1 MSAVA
6 NTHPVMTRAA
16 TLRRLA
22 SCCALLFVGCGGSS
36 SSEAPATEGPA
47 LVASQS
53 GALVEH
59 VRALLVR
66 RDALRQRDPGSSQL
80 AAGSGPALAVAAG
93 GAPVAYSNTNVQE
106 VGVDEED
113 LLKTDGNSVYA
124 LDTTGLVGGGPA
136 SMQLLVH
143 RRDAN
148 GDIVPVQT
156 LALPVSSTSYTAAR
170 GLQLSATAQR
180 AVALAESLEPVGPPM
195 PCPPEAVCIAPAGLI
210 YPPYQLKS
218 SVDLQFLSLDTSG
231 NAQLGDKVAIDGRL
245 VASRMVGHS
254 LVLVTTHAPRLAY
267 DLLPGNATAQQ
278 RADELARLTAADVL
292 PTWRPAA
299 GTVQALVA
307 ETDCYLQPNNGS
319 LSLEITTITV
329 VDLATLTRKGRCFVG
344 GIEGAY
350 MSLKSVV
357 LATSRLPYH
366 VLDNGRIVYQ
376 PQFVTDL
383 HKFAFDGSAVEYR
396 ASGEVGGHL
405 GWDPARKPY
414 RISEYDNGD
423 LRVLTYTGDTGWALP
438 TDADGAGAPPPSPA
452 TLTVLR
458 EATGERQLKTV
469 ATLPNSQRPAP
480 LGKAGEQVFAVRF
493 VGDRAYL
500 VTFRRIDPL
509 FVLDLSNANDP
520 QIAGELTVPGFS
532 DYLFPLPNGLL
543 FGVGK
548 DVTAG
553 GQLGGVK
560 LGLFDVS
567 DATHPQ
573 AIDARTLGSSGSIS
587 SLDFSSH
594 GINLLQRGAV
604 TRIALPLS
612 LTAAPFAANPT
623 HALQRIEVDTQART
637 LTLAATL
644 SAPPA
649 PFVDLWGDRSVQIG
663 DQLVYLS
670 HGQIVTAGW

>member
-1 MSAVA
+1 MPAVA
-6 NTHPVMTRAA
+6 NTHPVMTFA

-22 SCCALLFVGCGGSS
+22 ACCALLIAGCGGGS

-66 RDALRQRDPGSSQL
+66 RDVLRQRDPGSSQL
-80 AAGSGPALAVAAG
+80 AAGSGPALAVGAS
-93 GAPVAYSNTNVQE
+93 GAPVTYSNTNVQE
-106 VGVDEED
+106 AGVDEED
-113 LLKTDGNSVYA
+113 LLKTDGRSVYA
-124 LDTTGLVGGGPA
+124 LDTTGLVGSGTP
-136 SMQLLVH
+136 SLQLLVQ
-143 RRDAN
+143 RRNAS

-156 LALPVSSTSYTAAR
+156 LALPVGSTGYTAAR
-170 GLQLSATAQR
+170 GLQLGATAQR
-180 AVALAESLEPVGPPM
+180 AVVLTESLQPVGSPM
-195 PCPPEAVCIAPAGLI
+195 PCPPEAVCIAPAGLV

-245 VASRMVGHS
+245 VASRLVGQV

-267 DLLPGNATAQQ
+267 DLLPTNATPQQ
-278 RADELARLTAADVL
+278 KADELARLTAADVL
-292 PTWRPAA
+292 PFWRPTASGA
-299 GTVQALVA
+299 QPLVA
-307 ETDCYLQPNNGS
+307 ETDCYLQPSNGS
-319 LSLEITTITV
+319 LTLEITTITV

-344 GIEGAY
+344 GTEGAY

-357 LATSRLPYH
+357 LATSRLPYQI
-366 VLDNGRIVYQ
+366 LDNGRIVYQ

-383 HKFAFDGSAVEYR
+383 HKFAFDGSGVEYR

-414 RISEYDNGD
+414 RISEHDSGD

-438 TDADGAGAPPPSPA
+438 TDADASGAPPPSPA

-458 EATGERQLKTV
+458 EATSERRLKTL

-480 LGKAGEQVFAVRF
+480 LGKAGEQVYAVRF
-493 VGDRAYL
+493 AGDRAYL

-520 QIAGELTVPGFS
+520 KIAGELTVPGFS

-548 DVTAG
+548 DVTAS

-567 DATHPQ
+567 DATRPQ
-573 AIDARTLGSSGSIS
+573 AIDARTLGSSGSTS
-587 SLDFSSH
+587 GLDFSSH

-604 TRIALPLS
+604 ARIALPLS
-612 LTAAPFAANPT
+612 LTAAPFAANPA
-623 HALQRIEVDTQART
+623 HGLQRIEVDTQART
-637 LTLAATL
+637 LTLPSML

-649 PFVDLWGDRSVQIG
+649 PFVDLWGDRSVQIENK
-663 DQLVYLS
+663 LVYLS
-670 HGQIVTAGW
+670 SGQIVAADW

>member
-1 MSAVA
+1 
-6 NTHPVMTRAA
+6 
-16 TLRRLA
+16 
-22 SCCALLFVGCGGSS
+22 
-36 SSEAPATEGPA
+36 
-47 LVASQS
+47 
-53 GALVEH
+53 
-59 VRALLVR
+59 
-66 RDALRQRDPGSSQL
+66 
-80 AAGSGPALAVAAG
+80 
-93 GAPVAYSNTNVQE
+93 
-106 VGVDEED
+106 
-113 LLKTDGNSVYA
+113 
-124 LDTTGLVGGGPA
+124 
-136 SMQLLVH
+136 
-143 RRDAN
+143 
-148 GDIVPVQT
+148 
-156 LALPVSSTSYTAAR
+156 
-170 GLQLSATAQR
+170 
-180 AVALAESLEPVGPPM
+180 
-195 PCPPEAVCIAPAGLI
+195 
-210 YPPYQLKS
+210 LKS
-218 SVDLQFLSLDTSG
+218 SVDLQFLSLDASG

-245 VASRMVGHS
+245 VASRLVGHS

-267 DLLPGNATAQQ
+267 DLLPSTATPQQ

-292 PTWRPAA
+292 PSWRPAA
-299 GTVQALVA
+299 GTVQPLVA
-307 ETDCYLQPNNGS
+307 ETDCYLQPSNSS

-329 VDLATLTRKGRCFVG
+329 IDLATLTRQGRCFVG
-344 GIEGAY
+344 GTEGAY

-357 LATSRLPYH
+357 LATSRLPYRI
-366 VLDNGRIVYQ
+366 LDNGRIVYQ

-383 HKFAFDGSAVEYR
+383 HKFAFDGSGVEYR

-414 RISEYDNGD
+414 RISEHDNGD
-423 LRVLTYTGDTGWALP
+423 LRVLSYTGDTGWALP
-438 TDADGAGAPPPSPA
+438 TDADTAGAPPPSPA

-493 VGDRAYL
+493 AGDRAYL

-509 FVLDLSNANDP
+509 FVLDLSSASDP

-587 SLDFSSH
+587 GLDFSSH

-612 LTAAPFAANPT
+612 LTAAPYAANPT
-623 HALQRIEVDTQART
+623 HGLQRIEVDTQART
-637 LTLAATL
+637 LTLPSML
-644 SAPPA
+644 STPPA
-649 PFVDLWGDRSVQIG
+649 PIVDLWGERSVQIENK
-663 DQLVYLS
+663 LVFLS
-670 HGQIVTAGW
+670 HGQIVTADW